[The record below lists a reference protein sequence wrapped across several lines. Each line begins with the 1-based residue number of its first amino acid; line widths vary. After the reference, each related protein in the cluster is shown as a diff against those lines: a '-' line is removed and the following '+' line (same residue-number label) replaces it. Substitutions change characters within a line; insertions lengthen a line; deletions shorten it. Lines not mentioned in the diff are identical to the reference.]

1 VVGNNQIVSKLAK
14 EIGFDLTGFAEV
26 EPIEWE
32 TEFLRQWIGRGF
44 AGGMSYLEK
53 NIGKR
58 NNPKEILPS
67 AISVISLG
75 LNYWQTGD
83 YTPGMEKVSRYAW
96 GRDYHFVMWE
106 MLEKFE
112 AALRENFPGCETKS
126 YVDTGPVMDK
136 VWAAKAGVGW
146 QGKHSNII
154 NREMGS
160 WFFIA
165 NVFTNIRFD
174 YSAPLEDFCG
184 SCTACIDACP
194 TNAIVSEYI
203 VDGSRCI
210 SYLTIENKGDISPE
224 FEGKMDD
231 WIFGCDICQDV
242 CPWNKKFGTETNK
255 KDFTRFEE
263 TPGLN
268 KEFDPGF
275 FDQIDNK
282 EFKTRFAESPI
293 LRSKLKGMRRNSDF
307 LRRKKNDE

>member
-1 VVGNNQIVSKLAK
+1 MVGNNHTVTKLAK
-14 EIGFDLTGFAEV
+14 KIGFDLTGFAEV
-26 EPIEWE
+26 EPLEWE

-44 AGGMSYLEK
+44 AGGMSYLDK
-53 NIGKR
+53 NIEKR

-75 LNYWQTGD
+75 LNYWQSGV
-83 YTPGMEKVSRYAW
+83 YTPGKEKVSRYAW

-112 AALRENFPGCETKS
+112 AALHDHFPGCETKS

-136 VWAAKAGVGW
+136 VWAAKAGIGW

-165 NVFTNIRFD
+165 SVFTNIRFD
-174 YSAPLEDFCG
+174 YISPLEDFCG

-203 VDGSRCI
+203 VDGSKCI

-224 FEGKMDD
+224 FEGKLDN

-242 CPWNKKFGTETNK
+242 CPWNKKFSIETKNK
-255 KDFTRFEE
+255 SFTKIDE
-263 TPGLN
+263 TPGYN